1 MKHGKFIKW
10 LSAAVLGLSAAAAFS
25 AGMTAEAATGT
36 QTVNHITYS
45 YDTVTRKAKVTGC
58 TDSLTAANIVS
69 SFSVQGTTVTVTEIG
84 AAAFK
89 NKWQLTSVSIPSSI
103 TVIGSDAFWGS
114 SITSAVIPSGVTVIN
129 ENTFRDTNLTSVT
142 IPNTVTSIG
151 DRAFMDSPLAAVTI
165 PSNVRTIGNYAF
177 SSTALQTVT
186 VPASVEE
193 LVQGAFFYCKSLT
206 SATIQ
211 GATVIG
217 GGTFMGCTALESVSL
232 SANIP
237 VIKYQAFSGCTALQ
251 ALTIPGATELQTDA
265 VENCTS
271 LSSVWLSDSSWTPA
285 HTYAFNNC
293 PALYTVNN
301 KPALQYE
308 TDENGIQKPVINP
321 AVKTAVRNH
330 FCRSLHVGF
339 VDTYCDEICK
349 YIVKTETSY
358 DPDGPEIQPTD
369 WMNDALK
376 ARQLHD
382 WILRH
387 CKREDGLGQNGQ
399 GTESNGDTE
408 NQIASSVFLSYATDS
423 RGAGIGESI
432 CAGLSKAFTM
442 LLATAKI
449 ESYYVRNTNH
459 ASSLVRIGSQY
470 YHVDM
475 LTDVNWYEIMNEMT
489 DPNPYKTC
497 YRAFLKKTPTS
508 GSTIVQDN
516 SNQHPLLEIYQ
527 NDISGEIYN
536 CTVDYL
542 DNNGD
547 GILDYDLDL
556 DGNAFQGSDW
566 QAYNGVYNG
575 LMQFSFGFCGWETIN
590 NRMPEVFSYLH
601 RHHEDYWTYVSNSTP
616 RDTTALHGQTAR
628 FEVNLFGD
636 DLSYQWMYYDTAAGE
651 WRNLTVPTAQR
662 PVLEILAAGTTNGM
676 QFGCVVRNKD
686 NIYIYSNVV
695 TLTVIT

>member
-36 QTVNHITYS
+36 QTVNHISYS
-45 YDTVTRKAKVTGC
+45 YDTATRKAKVTGC

-89 NKWQLTSVSIPSSI
+89 NKWRLTSVSIPSSI
-103 TVIGSDAFWGS
+103 QVIGSDAFWGS
-114 SITSAVIPSGVTVIN
+114 SITSADIPSGVTVIN
-129 ENTFRDTNLTSVT
+129 ENTFMNTKLTSVS
-142 IPNTVTSIG
+142 IPDTVTAIG
-151 DRAFMDSPLAAVTI
+151 DRAFMNAPLAAVTI
-165 PSNVRTIGNYAF
+165 PNSVRTIGNYAF

-193 LVQGAFFYCKSLT
+193 LVLGAFYYCRSLT

-217 GGTFMGCTALESVSL
+217 DSTFMGCTALRNVSL

-237 VIKYQAFSGCTALQ
+237 VIECYAFSGCTVLQ
-251 ALTIPGATELQTDA
+251 TLTIPGATELREHA
-265 VENCTS
+265 FEYCNS
-271 LSSVWLSDSSWTPA
+271 LTSVWLSDSSWTSKNWYDS
-285 HTYAFNNC
+285 YAFYSC

-301 KPALQYE
+301 KPALLYE

-321 AVKTAVRNH
+321 AIKTAIRNH

-339 VDTYCDEICK
+339 VNTYCDEICK

-382 WILRH
+382 WLLRH
-387 CKREDGLGQNGQ
+387 CRREDGLGPNGQ
-399 GTESNGDTE
+399 GTESNGDID
-408 NQIASSVFLSYATDS
+408 NQIATSVFLSYATDS

-449 ESYYVRNTNH
+449 ESYCVRNSNH
-459 ASSLVRIGSQY
+459 ASNLVKIDDQY

-475 LTDVNWYEIMNEMT
+475 LTDVNWYENSPEMNSQ
-489 DPNPYKTC
+489 NPYKTC

-508 GSTIVQDN
+508 GGTIVQENFD
-516 SNQHPLLEIYQ
+516 QHPLLQEYQ
-527 NDISGEIYN
+527 NDISGEIYH
-536 CTVDYL
+536 CTEDFP
-542 DNNGD
+542 DSNGD
-547 GILDYDLDL
+547 GILDNDYDLDGTAL
-556 DGNAFQGSDW
+556 GTDYWEDLL
-566 QAYNGVYNG
+566 AYQQLCGQYGYN
-575 LMQFSFGFCGWETIN
+575 TNIN
-590 NRMPEVFSYLH
+590 NKLAEVFYRLH
-601 RHHEDYWTYVSNSTP
+601 QQHHGFW
-616 RDTTALHGQTAR
+616 G
-628 FEVNLFGD
+628 
-636 DLSYQWMYYDTAAGE
+636 
-651 WRNLTVPTAQR
+651 
-662 PVLEILAAGTTNGM
+662 
-676 QFGCVVRNKD
+676 
-686 NIYIYSNVV
+686 
-695 TLTVIT
+695 